1 MTPENLAKLRL
12 FSFCCLLPGLFGLT
26 LATCVSTHY
35 MNALPKFPDPLV
47 QRMVPRNICGY
58 VIYQTDEEAR
68 RLDFVEYSSVGLF
81 SLGLITGLVYLQKW
95 GIARAIEAE
104 DDEFAPEEG

>member
-1 MTPENLAKLRL
+1 MKPENLTKLKL

-26 LATCVSTHY
+26 LATSVSTHY
-35 MNALPKFPDPLV
+35 MNTLPKFPDPV
-47 QRMVPRNICGY
+47 NQRMVPRNISGY

-68 RLDFVEYSSVGLF
+68 RLDLVEYTSVGLF
-81 SLGLITGLVYLQKW
+81 SLGLITGLIYLQKW

-104 DDEFAPEEG
+104 DDEFTPEEG